1 MSVEPSSDTVE
12 AEVAMKKIRCL
23 LGFHNWKTFVSA
35 GESYLKCPDCGKYG
49 GTPPRL
55 IGGWGYKG

>member
-1 MSVEPSSDTVE
+1 MSGAARGREDGLV
-12 AEVAMKKIRCL
+12 KKLRCL
-23 LGFHNWKTFVSA
+23 LGLHNWKTFVTE

-49 GTPPRL
+49 GSPTRL